1 MQQWIQ
7 INQLKFACIS
17 LTLYID
23 MNCQR
28 LISTSRLS
36 LIFFKVTGEVRG
48 LLEAQ
53 IKSRDL
59 TTFTTVHSV
68 IHYTFIYQKKKNLT
82 LLTLGIC

>member
-1 MQQWIQ
+1 
-7 INQLKFACIS
+7 
-17 LTLYID
+17 

-28 LISTSRLS
+28 LIPTSRLS

-68 IHYTFIYQKKKNLT
+68 IHYTS
-82 LLTLGIC
+82 